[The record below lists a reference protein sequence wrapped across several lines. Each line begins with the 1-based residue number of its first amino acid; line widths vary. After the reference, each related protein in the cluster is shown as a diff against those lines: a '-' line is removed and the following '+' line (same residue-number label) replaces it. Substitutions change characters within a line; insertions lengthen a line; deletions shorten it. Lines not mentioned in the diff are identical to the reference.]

1 MLFLKVTTK
10 DGNVEFLNQ
19 QKILSVKPLSNGNF
33 KILMGAGLYW
43 EVKPNI
49 EFVLLAETFK

>member
-1 MLFLKVTTK
+1 MLFLKVITK

-49 EFVLLAETFK
+49 EFVLLEETFK

>member
-1 MLFLKVTTK
+1 MLFLKVITR

-49 EFVLLAETFK
+49 EVVKMEHIFK